1 MRRHIAG
8 MQIRLPDQSSTE
20 HLAARIAGLCAPGD
34 CIALSGG
41 LGAGKTTFARAF
53 LRVLARDPQME
64 VPSPSFALVQPYDT
78 SIGPV
83 FHYDLW
89 RLDGPDAL
97 YELAWDEA
105 CEGIMLVEWP
115 ERAEDLLPANALHL
129 TLTSGATEDER
140 FAELTGWPD
149 ERLSGIAL

>member
-1 MRRHIAG
+1 
-8 MQIRLPDQSSTE
+8 MQIRLPDQTSTE
-20 HLAARIAGLCAPGD
+20 HLAAQLAALCAPGD

-41 LGAGKTTFARAF
+41 LGAGKSTFARAF
-53 LRVLARDPQME
+53 LRVLAHDPQME

-78 SIGPV
+78 SAGPV

-129 TLTSGATEDER
+129 TLIPGATENER

>member
-1 MRRHIAG
+1 
-8 MQIRLPDQSSTE
+8 MQISLPDQTSTE
-20 HLAARIAGLCAPGD
+20 HLAARIATLCAAGD

-41 LGAGKTTFARAF
+41 LGAGKSTFARAF
-53 LRVLARDPQME
+53 LRFLAGDATME

-78 SIGPV
+78 SAGPV

-89 RLDGPDAL
+89 RLDGPEAL

-129 TLTSGATEDER
+129 TLTAGATEDER

>member
-1 MRRHIAG
+1 
-8 MQIRLPDQSSTE
+8 MQIRLPDQTSTE
-20 HLAARIAGLCAPGD
+20 HLAAQLAALCTPGD

-53 LRVLARDPQME
+53 LRVLARDPQMD

-78 SIGPV
+78 AAGPV

-89 RLDGPDAL
+89 RLDGSDAL

-129 TLTSGATEDER
+129 TLTAGATEDER
-140 FAELTGWPD
+140 LAELTGWSD